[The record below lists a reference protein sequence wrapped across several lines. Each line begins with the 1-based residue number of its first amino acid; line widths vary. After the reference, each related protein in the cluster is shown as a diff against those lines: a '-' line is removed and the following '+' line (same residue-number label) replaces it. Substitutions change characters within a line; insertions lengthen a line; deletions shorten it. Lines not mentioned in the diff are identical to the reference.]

1 MRRTCALRCV
11 KRTDMARRRLDS
23 ELVRRDLAE
32 SRTAAKH
39 LVEDGR
45 VLVKGIPAQKP
56 ASQVDAGDSIV
67 VLPPKEGVEYV
78 SRGAHKLLGALDAFE
93 DLLGPQAIEGAR
105 CLDAGASTGGFTQ
118 VLLENGAASVLAVDV
133 GYGQLAWQLR
143 EDPRVEVLERTNIR
157 HLTRD
162 QVGEEPAIVV
172 GDMSFIS
179 LTKVLDNLVDVAPN
193 ATMMLMVKPQFEVG
207 KGKVPSGGVVRNQED
222 IRGAVLAVA
231 RYAESLGLKVW
242 GVAPSPLPGPAG
254 NVEYFLLLAP
264 PSFSENPVEGDALV
278 DAVER
283 AVEVGSA
290 LL

>member
-1 MRRTCALRCV
+1 
-11 KRTDMARRRLDS
+11 MARRRLDS

-32 SRTAAKH
+32 SRTHAKH

-67 VLPPKEGVEYV
+67 VEPPKDGVEYV
-78 SRGAHKLLGALDAFE
+78 SRGAYKLLGALDAFAE
-93 DLLGPQAIEGAR
+93 LLGPAAIDGAR

-157 HLTRD
+157 HLTREE
-162 QVGEEPAIVV
+162 VGEEPAIVV

-179 LTKVLDNLVDVAPN
+179 LTKVLDNLVSVAPN

-207 KGKVPSGGVVRNQED
+207 KGKVPPGGVVKNQGD
-222 IRGAVLAVA
+222 IREAVLGVA
-231 RYAESLGLKVW
+231 HRAQGLGMKVR

-264 PSFSENPVEGDALV
+264 PSFSGDAMEGEALAT
-278 DAVER
+278 AVAR

-290 LL
+290 QS